1 VLISTEGLPR
11 QTVVLAHLLLVAVAA
26 WLCGDLGVRLVEL
39 RWLAPKAAPPPP
51 ASAPVRTAGSEQRN
65 GYRAMLD
72 RNLFGVQVREAPATV
87 PGLSAEA
94 ELPPVK
100 SAQELGLF
108 LRGTVAGPDAVAFA
122 IFGKVPPQELYRIG
136 EEVSPGVF
144 LESIGYGEVVLRR
157 GAERLQLKIEENDA
171 GSVGGR
177 ALPSRARYA
186 PTTPSTA
193 TTADS
198 GGVREVAPNSYLVER
213 DTVSESLASLSNM
226 MKDIRVVPSFDDAKE
241 PNGYR
246 VASIRFGSLLDKLG
260 VKRGDI
266 VQTINGLPISDP
278 DRAYQAYQQFKEETS
293 VQVEVLRG
301 GKPITL
307 SYEIQ

>member
-11 QTVVLAHLLLVAVAA
+11 QTVVLGHLLLVAVAA
-26 WLCGDLGVRLVEL
+26 WLCADLGVRLVEL
-39 RWLAPKAAPPPP
+39 RWLAPTTAPPPP
-51 ASAPVRTAGSEQRN
+51 ATAPVRTAWSEQGN

-72 RNLFGVQVREAPATV
+72 RNLFGVQVRDAPATV
-87 PGLSAEA
+87 AALSAEPV
-94 ELPPVK
+94 LPPVK

-122 IFGKVPPQELYRIG
+122 IFGKVPPHEVYRIG

-157 GAERLQLKIEENDA
+157 GGERLQLEIEDSGT
-171 GSVGGR
+171 GSLAAR
-177 ALPSRARYA
+177 ALASRARYA
-186 PTTPSTA
+186 PTIPSPSTA
-193 TTADS
+193 ADS

-213 DTVSESLASLSNM
+213 DTVSESLATLSNM
-226 MKDIRVVPSFDDAKE
+226 MKDIRVVPSFDEAKE

-260 VKRGDI
+260 LKRGDV

-301 GKPITL
+301 GKPMTL

>member
-11 QTVVLAHLLLVAVAA
+11 QTVVLGHLLLVAVAA
-26 WLCGDLGVRLVEL
+26 WLCGDLGVRLIEL
-39 RWLAPKAAPPPP
+39 RWLAPTAVPSPP
-51 ASAPVRTAGSEQRN
+51 ASAPARPAWSEQGN

-72 RNLFGVQVREAPATV
+72 RNLFGVQVREAPAAVATQ
-87 PGLSAEA
+87 SAEP

-122 IFGKVPPQELYRIG
+122 IFGKVPPHEVYRIG
-136 EEVSPGVF
+136 DEVSPGVI

-157 GAERLQLKIEENDA
+157 GPERLQLEIEEDT
-171 GSVGGR
+171 GGLGAR
-177 ALPSRARYA
+177 TISPRARYA
-186 PTTPSTA
+186 PTPPSTA
-193 TTADS
+193 NTAES

-226 MKDIRVVPSFDDAKE
+226 MKDIRVVPSFDEAKE

-260 VKRGDI
+260 LKRGDV

-293 VQVEVLRG
+293 VQIEVLRG

>member
-11 QTVVLAHLLLVAVAA
+11 QTVVLGHLLLVAVAA

-39 RWLAPKAAPPPP
+39 RWLAPKAAPPSP
-51 ASAPVRTAGSEQRN
+51 ASAPARAAWSEQGN
-65 GYRAMLD
+65 GYRSMLD
-72 RNLFGVQVREAPATV
+72 RNLFGVQVREAPEAVAT
-87 PGLSAEA
+87 LSAA
-94 ELPPVK
+94 PALPPVE

-122 IFGKVPPQELYRIG
+122 IFGKMPPHELYRIG
-136 EEVSPGVF
+136 DEVSPGVI

-157 GAERLQLKIEENDA
+157 GAERLQLEIEAD
-171 GSVGGR
+171 GGVGGR
-177 ALPSRARYA
+177 TISPRARFT

-193 TTADS
+193 TAEDS

-226 MKDIRVVPSFDDAKE
+226 MKDIRVVPSFDEAKE

-260 VKRGDI
+260 VKRGDV

-293 VQVEVLRG
+293 VQIEVLRG
-301 GKPITL
+301 GKPMTL

>member
-11 QTVVLAHLLLVAVAA
+11 QAVVLGHLLLVGAAA
-26 WLCGDLGVRLVEL
+26 WLCGDLAVRLVEL
-39 RWLAPKAAPPPP
+39 RWLAPKATPPPP
-51 ASAPVRTAGSEQRN
+51 ASAPARTTWSAPGN

-72 RNLFGVQVREAPATV
+72 RNLFGVQVRVAPVAVAAPSTE
-87 PGLSAEA
+87 PA
-94 ELPPVK
+94 LPPVK
-100 SAQELGLF
+100 SAQELGLV

-122 IFGKVPPQELYRIG
+122 IFGKVPPHELYHIG
-136 EEVSPGVF
+136 EEVSPGVI

-157 GAERLQLKIEENDA
+157 GAERLQLEIEED
-171 GSVGGR
+171 SGR
-177 ALPSRARYA
+177 AVGRRAMPIRGRY
-186 PTTPSTA
+186 TPPTA
-193 TTADS
+193 TRSTTNAS
-198 GGVREVAPNSYLVER
+198 AGVREVAPNSYLVER
-213 DTVSESLASLSNM
+213 ETVSESLASLSNM
-226 MKDIRVVPSFDDAKE
+226 MKDIRVVPSFDADKE

-260 VKRGDI
+260 LKRGDV

-293 VQVEVLRG
+293 VQIEVLRG
-301 GKPITL
+301 GKPMTL